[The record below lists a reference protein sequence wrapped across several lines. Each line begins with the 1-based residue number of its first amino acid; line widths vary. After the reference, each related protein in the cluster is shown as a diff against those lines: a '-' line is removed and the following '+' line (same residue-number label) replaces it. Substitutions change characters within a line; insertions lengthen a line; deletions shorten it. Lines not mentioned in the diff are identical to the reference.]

1 MWAPWLVAVD
11 ASVGTATV
19 LAGLLAWTA
28 RPDSRAGPALVG
40 IGGLWFLG
48 AFGYGTDMALVDFVG
63 FPLQGWHDALLI
75 ALLLAVTP
83 GGLRERRRAGDRRRR
98 RRRRTRS
105 SHWRGCCCG
114 RRSTSPAACASCNRI
129 TGVTDPGAYETT
141 VRVASLAE
149 AALLGRGAR
158 RSSRSAGGVRA
169 APPATRS
176 RRCSV
181 RRSRR
186 PRS

>member
-48 AFGYGTDMALVDFVG
+48 AFGYGTDMALVDLVG

-83 GGLRERRRAGDRRRR
+83 GGLRERPAQVIAAGAVASHALARAGASAAAAAARRHQLPVRR
-98 RRRRTRS
+98 QPDHRRHRPRRLRDNGARSRASPRRPSRSRRS
-105 SHWRGCCCG
+105 S
-114 RRSTSPAACASCNRI
+114 
-129 TGVTDPGAYETT
+129 
-141 VRVASLAE
+141 
-149 AALLGRGAR
+149 
-158 RSSRSAGGVRA
+158 SSRSAGGVRA